1 MLRIFK
7 FWQHQNVNQQGKYN
21 TYVGSAR
28 NVHQEPGAEVESKV
42 GTAPN
47 ESSQE
52 PTAKDSI
59 QIIQNVQQH
68 GEVNLNFERASNFR
82 IGDDYY

>member
-1 MLRIFK
+1 MLRIFR

-21 TYVGSAR
+21 TYVGSGR
-28 NVHQEPGAEVESKV
+28 NVHQAHGAEVESKV

-52 PTAKDSI
+52 PTPKDSI

-82 IGDDYY
+82 IGDDY

>member
-1 MLRIFK
+1 MLRIFR

-28 NVHQEPGAEVESKV
+28 NVHQEHSVEVEPKA
-42 GTAPN
+42 GTAPS
-47 ESSQE
+47 EFSQE
-52 PTAKDSI
+52 PTPKDST

-68 GEVNLNFERASNFR
+68 GEVNLNVERASNFR
-82 IGDDYY
+82 IGDDY

>member
-1 MLRIFK
+1 MLRIFR
-7 FWQHQNVNQQGKYN
+7 FWQHKNVNQQGKYN

-28 NVHQEPGAEVESKV
+28 NVHQEHSVEVEPKA
-42 GTAPN
+42 GTAPS
-47 ESSQE
+47 EFSQE
-52 PTAKDSI
+52 PTPKDST

-82 IGDDYY
+82 IGDDY